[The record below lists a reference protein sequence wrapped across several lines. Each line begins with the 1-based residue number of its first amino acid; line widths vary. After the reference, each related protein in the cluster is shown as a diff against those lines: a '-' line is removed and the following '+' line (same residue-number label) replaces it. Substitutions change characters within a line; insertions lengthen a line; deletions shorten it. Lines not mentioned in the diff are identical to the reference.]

1 LSYKDVITIE
11 CRGVNNLK
19 INLFI
24 NSQKQK
30 TMRNLSTKGLSMSQ
44 AQSVSNLC
52 NQNALEIQ
60 RELESYNNCSKS
72 IVIDKQSYV
81 MQEASPI
88 NFDKIIEKLK
98 FKGDLHACQAFLME
112 AVKAKDE
119 EIERVQNTRPDFSD
133 LVEPVKRDAP
143 DYNIIPTVDESWGWS
158 KLTDAEYSEYLQ
170 AEAMAAHL
178 GQFIHK
184 NGKLSS
190 LRKELSNMP
199 SIEWFNV
206 EDGKKTPVKITK
218 HHNSQ
223 DLLEIHEDIAEQ
235 HRQYEQRVNYFKAKV
250 KNLVSDENARIQ
262 RENADM
268 AAAFLSLEE
277 TLNRE
282 YRLAMD
288 AYKGELMRRTMDFNS
303 SREHLI
309 KATAALRINVDPRF
323 QKVIDLFM
331 TSEK

>member
-1 LSYKDVITIE
+1 
-11 CRGVNNLK
+11 
-19 INLFI
+19 
-24 NSQKQK
+24 
-30 TMRNLSTKGLSMSQ
+30 MRNLSTKGLSMSQ
-44 AQSVSNLC
+44 AQSISNLC

-72 IVIDKQSYV
+72 IVIDRQSYV
-81 MQEASPI
+81 MQEASVIPDNI
-88 NFDKIIEKLK
+88 LEKLK
-98 FKGDLHACQAFLME
+98 IKGDLHACQAFLME
-112 AVKAKDE
+112 AIKGKDA
-119 EIERVQNTRPDFSD
+119 EIERIQNTRPDFSH
-133 LVEPVKRDAP
+133 LVEPKRQCAT
-143 DYNIIPTVDESWGWS
+143 DYDVIHNVDESWGWS

-218 HHNSQ
+218 HHDSQ
-223 DLLEIHEDIAEQ
+223 SLMQLHEDVAEE
-235 HRQYEQRVNYFKAKV
+235 HRKYEQRVNYFKAKV

-262 RENADM
+262 KENADK
-268 AAAFLSLEE
+268 AAIFLKQEE
-277 TLNRE
+277 ALNRE
-282 YRLAMD
+282 YTLAMD
-288 AYKGELMRRTMDFNS
+288 EYKGELCRLTMEFNAQ
-303 SREHLI
+303 RELNV
-309 KATAALRINVDPRF
+309 KSAAALRINVDPRF
-323 QKVIDLFM
+323 QSVIDLFI